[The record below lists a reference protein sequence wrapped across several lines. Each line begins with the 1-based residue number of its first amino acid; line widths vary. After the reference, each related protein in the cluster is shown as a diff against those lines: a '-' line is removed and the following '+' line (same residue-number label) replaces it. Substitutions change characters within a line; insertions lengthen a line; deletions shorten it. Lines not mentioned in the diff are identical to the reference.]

1 MGEKKREGK
10 VETAI
15 FSGGYLFVMIIDG
28 HDRRSDVVGKY
39 RTATKIRSLCVY
51 GVRALAMR
59 ARGIYNESMKYGVID
74 IGSNSV
80 RLMVSDGTKTLYK
93 RVNTTRLS
101 EGLGLT
107 GKLTEAAMSRTA
119 DAAAEFVRAA
129 EEDGCG
135 EIYAF
140 ATEAV
145 RSASNGGEFVAM
157 AAARGVTVDV
167 VRGETEAKLGFY
179 GAYSGGRQAVLDIG
193 GASTELAIG
202 GEDGMEYGKSLHIG
216 SVRIKDLCGED
227 TDKIR
232 AFAAKTV
239 EGYGD
244 GLPPFDKLI
253 SIGGTGSTL
262 VSVRERMKVYDT
274 SRVHGAVLKREEIE
288 KLAEDIHAVPL
299 NERGAID
306 GLPEKRRD
314 VIVGA
319 ALLMCAVMDRL
330 GSKEIVV
337 SERDNQ
343 EGYLRYR
350 LGLIK

>member
-15 FSGGYLFVMIIDG
+15 FSGEYLFVMIIDG
-28 HDRRSDVVGKY
+28 HDRRSDAVGKY
-39 RTATKIRSLCVY
+39 RAATKIRSLCVY

-129 EEDGCG
+129 EADGCG

-227 TDKIR
+227 T
-232 AFAAKTV
+232 
-239 EGYGD
+239 
-244 GLPPFDKLI
+244 
-253 SIGGTGSTL
+253 
-262 VSVRERMKVYDT
+262 
-274 SRVHGAVLKREEIE
+274 
-288 KLAEDIHAVPL
+288 
-299 NERGAID
+299 
-306 GLPEKRRD
+306 
-314 VIVGA
+314 
-319 ALLMCAVMDRL
+319 
-330 GSKEIVV
+330 
-337 SERDNQ
+337 
-343 EGYLRYR
+343 
-350 LGLIK
+350 